1 VAAFLP
7 QIFGAYFRLEDGQNK
22 CFLEEVPKDTLILGK
37 YKAWDANNDRDRI
50 ATDVGL
56 KLNVIDPTGKPL
68 LQKELNPTL
77 SGGKIAFTSQ
87 IQGEHKICFQT
98 NSTRWFGS
106 KKAIKVELY
115 IKRGEAATDYEEIA
129 RQDHLSE
136 IEVEV
141 KKLIDRVR
149 DIRAE
154 QNYQRSREIEFRDTS
169 ESTNSR
175 VVWWS
180 ILQTAILVATG
191 LWQVTH
197 LKKFFKAK
205 KLV

>member
-1 VAAFLP
+1 MVWK
-7 QIFGAYFRLEDGQNK
+7 Q
-22 CFLEEVPKDTLILGK
+22 
-37 YKAWDANNDRDRI
+37 
-50 ATDVGL
+50 
-56 KLNVIDPTGKPL
+56 
-68 LQKELNPTL
+68 
-77 SGGKIAFTSQ
+77 
-87 IQGEHKICFQT
+87 
-98 NSTRWFGS
+98 
-106 KKAIKVELY
+106 KAIKVDLS
-115 IKRGEAATDYEEIA
+115 IRRGESATDYEEIA

-149 DIRAE
+149 DIRSE
-154 QNYQRSREIEFRDTS
+154 QNYQRSREMEFRDTS

-197 LKKFFKAK
+197 LKQFFKAK

>member
-1 VAAFLP
+1 MLTLLP
-7 QIFGAYFRLEDGQNK
+7 QIFGAYFKLEDGQNK
-22 CFLEEVPKDTLILGK
+22 CFLEEVPKDTLVLGK
-37 YKAWDANNDRDRI
+37 YYAWDINSDFNRYI
-50 ATDVGL
+50 PSEVGL
-56 KLNVIDPTGKPL
+56 KLNVIDPLGKPL
-68 LQKELNPTL
+68 LQRDLNP

-87 IQGEHKICFQT
+87 IQGEHKLCFQT

-106 KKAIKVELY
+106 KKAIKVDLS
-115 IKRGEAATDYEEIA
+115 IRRGESATDYEEIA

-136 IEVEV
+136 IEIEV

-149 DIRAE
+149 DIRSE
-154 QNYQRSREIEFRDTS
+154 QNYQRSREMEFRDTS

-197 LKKFFKAK
+197 LKQFFKAK